1 MQSLDLLPQ
10 KGVYTLVILLQ
21 GETSLRIN
29 GRKCSILQRGYYA
42 YTGSALGKGATSIRK
57 RVERHLK
64 KRKNKHW
71 HIDYLLADSK
81 AKVEAV
87 IAAQTSINQE
97 CRANRLIQAIKGT
110 TIPIA
115 GFGASD
121 CKHGCRSHLV
131 YNGENSMQNQIV
143 EAYTSLF
150 KCDMIR
156 NLTLDT
162 VPSKQEVE
170 RDCG

>member
-10 KGVYTLVILLQ
+10 KGVYTLVISLQ
-21 GETSLRIN
+21 AKTSLRIK

-42 YTGSALGKGATSIRK
+42 YTGSALGEGASSIRK

-64 KRKNKHW
+64 RRKNKHW

-97 CRANRLIQAIKGT
+97 CRVNRLIQAIKGT

-121 CKHGCRSHLV
+121 CKHSCRSHLV
-131 YNGENSMQNQIV
+131 YNGESNMQNQIV

-150 KCDMIR
+150 KCDMMR

-162 VPSKQEVE
+162 VPSKREVE
-170 RDCG
+170 RDCR

>member
-10 KGVYTLVILLQ
+10 RGVYTLVIFLQ
-21 GETSLRIN
+21 AKTSLRIN

-71 HIDYLLADSK
+71 HIDYLLANSK

-87 IAAQTSINQE
+87 IAAQTSIKQE
-97 CRANRLIQAIKGT
+97 CRVNRLIQATKGI
-110 TIPIA
+110 TIPIV

-121 CKHGCRSHLV
+121 CRHGCRSHLL
-131 YNGENSMQNQIV
+131 YNGESNMQNQIV

-156 NLTLDT
+156 NLD
-162 VPSKQEVE
+162 PE
-170 RDCG
+170 RCAL